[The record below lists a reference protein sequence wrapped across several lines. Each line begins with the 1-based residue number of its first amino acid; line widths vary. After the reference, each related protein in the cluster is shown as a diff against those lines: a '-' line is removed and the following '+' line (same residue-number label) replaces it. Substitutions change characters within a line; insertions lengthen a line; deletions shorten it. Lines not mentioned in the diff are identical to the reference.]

1 MIGLLK
7 GRQKMFIGMICL
19 MIYCMLEIPILN
31 AIDVRA
37 AEPATNSEEKSQSN
51 SHPVITPFR
60 TAQVNLEMFEK
71 TAPSD
76 EQTAKLSEKE
86 KKKLVEQGV
95 INYQEGER
103 EKAKKTFEYAKVVF
117 PENHTVPYYLG
128 LIYLE
133 EGKRSDAIAEWKH
146 FVLMDPNSE
155 ESLEIHK
162 YLTLLIR
169 EEAVENAKQAIS
181 NEDTLILGDVDD
193 NTVVVTT
200 FFNLGSENLELL
212 GKGMAAMLIHDLSQ
226 VPDIEVVERVKL
238 LAFLQEMD
246 LGTSGLVDKKTAPK
260 VGRLLKSK
268 YVTTGSLTD
277 SEKENLHIVSVVFDT
292 EKTKII
298 DTQEAQG
305 PLKKFYDLEKE
316 IACKI
321 IEDLGRDCSKVP
333 AAFGKIHTRN
343 LQALTLY
350 SVGLNYF
357 DQEKYDEA
365 RAQFQNA
372 IDEDPAFDLAKEAL
386 VFTPTTA
393 MRLMTPSQIILALS
407 SSGTSSTVLGSASAT
422 TTDHGD
428 DHGTGIGWGTTMAAA
443 GAAVAVGIAVAAGG
457 GGGGGDSSST
467 LPSTAPI
474 GQPNLTGAWTGT
486 WTDSSGNDN
495 GSISL
500 DLTQAQ
506 GSDSV
511 GGSATITGTNCTMA
525 GTVSG
530 TISGNSFQAN
540 ITGSG
545 AASFTASF
553 PTSTSM
559 SGILEVTSGPCA
571 VVSGHFSANITTG
584 NATVSW

>member
-1 MIGLLK
+1 
-7 GRQKMFIGMICL
+7 
-19 MIYCMLEIPILN
+19 MIYCMVEIPILN
-31 AIDVRA
+31 AIDLRA
-37 AEPATNSEEKSQSN
+37 AEPANNSEEKSQSN
-51 SHPVITPFR
+51 SHPVITTFR

-103 EKAKKTFEYAKVVF
+103 EKAKKTFEYAKVVS
-117 PENHTVPYYLG
+117 PENHTAPYYLG

-133 EGKRSDAIAEWKH
+133 EGKRSDAIAEWKQ

-169 EEAVENAKQAIS
+169 EEAVANAKQAIA

-193 NTVVVTT
+193 NTLVVTT

-212 GKGMAAMLIHDLSQ
+212 GKGMAAILIHDLSQ
-226 VPDIEVVERVKL
+226 VPDIEVAERVKL
-238 LAFLQEMD
+238 MAFLQEMN

-260 VGRLLKSK
+260 VGKLLKSK

-277 SEKENLHIVSVVFDT
+277 SEKENLQIVSVVFDT
-292 EKTKII
+292 EKTEII
-298 DTQEAQG
+298 GTQEAQR
-305 PLKKFYDLEKE
+305 PLKEFYDLEKE

-321 IEDLGRDCSKVP
+321 IKDLGRDCSKMP
-333 AAFGKIHTRN
+333 AAFDKIHTRN

-357 DQEKYDEA
+357 DQERYDEA

-422 TTDHGD
+422 TSDHGD
-428 DHGTGIGWGTTMAAA
+428 DDGTGIGWGTTMAAA

-457 GGGGGDSSST
+457 GGGGDSASP
-467 LPSTAPI
+467 LPSAEPVA
-474 GQPNLTGAWTGT
+474 QANLTGDWTGT

-500 DLTQAQ
+500 NLTQAQ

-511 GGSATITGTNCTMA
+511 SGSATITGTSCTMD

-530 TISGNSFQAN
+530 TISGDSFQAN

-559 SGILEVTSGPCA
+559 SGILEITSGPCA
-571 VVSGHFSANITTG
+571 VVSGHFSASITG
-584 NATVSW
+584 GISIKW

>member
-1 MIGLLK
+1 
-7 GRQKMFIGMICL
+7 
-19 MIYCMLEIPILN
+19 MIYCMVEIPILN
-31 AIDVRA
+31 AIDLRA
-37 AEPATNSEEKSQSN
+37 AEPANNSEEKSQSN
-51 SHPVITPFR
+51 SHPVITTFR

-103 EKAKKTFEYAKVVF
+103 EKAKKTFEYAKVVS
-117 PENHTVPYYLG
+117 PENHTAPYYLG

-133 EGKRSDAIAEWKH
+133 EGKRSDAIAEWKQ

-169 EEAVENAKQAIS
+169 EEAVANAKQAIA

-193 NTVVVTT
+193 NTLVVTT

-212 GKGMAAMLIHDLSQ
+212 GKGIAAMLIHDLSQ

-260 VGRLLKSK
+260 VGKLLKSK

-277 SEKENLHIVSVVFDT
+277 SEKENLQIVSVVFDT
-292 EKTKII
+292 EKTEII
-298 DTQEAQG
+298 DTQEALRA
-305 PLKKFYDLEKE
+305 LKKFYDLEKE

-321 IEDLGRDCSKVP
+321 IKDLGRDCSKMP
-333 AAFGKIHTRN
+333 AAFDKIHTRN

-357 DQEKYDEA
+357 DQERYDEA

-422 TTDHGD
+422 TSDHGD
-428 DHGTGIGWGTTMAAA
+428 DDGTGIGWGTTMAAA

-457 GGGGGDSSST
+457 GGGGDSASP
-467 LPSTAPI
+467 LPSAEPV
-474 GQPNLTGAWTGT
+474 GQANLTGAWTGT

-500 DLTQAQ
+500 NLTQAQ

-511 GGSATITGTNCTMA
+511 SGSATITGTSCTMD

-530 TISGNSFQAN
+530 TISGDSFQAN

-559 SGILEVTSGPCA
+559 SGILEITSGPCA
-571 VVSGHFSANITTG
+571 VVSGHFSASITG
-584 NATVSW
+584 GISIKW